1 MQKTSFFP
9 PFIRTLSV
17 LFIGTLLALVLAR
30 GAMLGILWPE
40 VAGNPASDILN
51 ALYIGTK
58 FDIRM
63 VVLGLIPIALIL
75 GIPPLERLLVRS
87 RGFRG
92 LIDLLY
98 AAVFAAATLV
108 YIIDFGWF
116 FYMHTRVDASLFE
129 LLGDPDI
136 AGTMVWESYPV
147 VWITFGLIVVTA
159 LYALFFGKT
168 LARHEATPRLGW
180 KGRTGWSFAT
190 FVILFLLGYG
200 QISSNLFPLR
210 WSNAFFSVD
219 KNISILALN
228 PIQNLFDTVNA
239 ARGTRPDIEA
249 TRESYP
255 RVAAWLRVPNPDPQ
269 KLDFMRT
276 VPGTPAERQE
286 KPLNVVVI
294 IMESMT
300 WPRTSFSPNLTGIPE
315 DTTPNL
321 MALSKDSLYYP
332 LFFAPTR
339 TTARAIF
346 TTMTGIP
353 DVNRSGGTSS
363 RNQALVDQALMMNEF
378 KGYSKYY
385 MIGGSASWAN
395 IRGFLSHNIEG
406 LHLLE
411 EGSWKAPNT
420 DVWGLSDLDLFRE
433 AAAALTKSPKPFVAV
448 IQTAGFHR
456 PYTIPEDN
464 AGFQIK
470 EPSEAILKN
479 YGFTG
484 ADEYNSLR
492 FSDHS
497 LGEFFKIARQQPWFD
512 NTVFAIFGDHGL
524 NDTSLNMSPGYLAC
538 RLQSNHTPMLIH
550 APGLV
555 AAGKLQPGVDGPR
568 AASRTSS
575 PRWRPSPESPTAT
588 TRWGG
593 TSSIR
598 IPSGMKCSSSAGK
611 PNPRCGLWKTAIAI
625 SAKPTNTC
633 IKWTPPYWRICSTR
647 TPNAPPTCAS
657 THRTST
663 TFPSIFCITIKNS
676 TSSERLLSSRKR
688 WDARNG
694 SPQPTKAGVCAS
706 AFVGCGRDCI
716 PHGYGCI
723 P

>member
-1 MQKTSFFP
+1 MQKTSFSP

-40 VAGNPASDILN
+40 VAGTPASDILN

-129 LLGDPDI
+129 LLGRPGHRRDDGLGKLPRRLDHVRAHRGYGAVRPVLRQNAGQARSHAAPRMERPHRMERRHIRDP
-136 AGTMVWESYPV
+136 VP
-147 VWITFGLIVVTA
+147 
-159 LYALFFGKT
+159 
-168 LARHEATPRLGW
+168 PRL
-180 KGRTGWSFAT
+180 RTDQLQPLPAALEQR
-190 FVILFLLGYG
+190 LFQRGQKHLHPRPEPHPEPLRYG
-200 QISSNLFPLR
+200 QR
-210 WSNAFFSVD
+210 RA
-219 KNISILALN
+219 
-228 PIQNLFDTVNA
+228 
-239 ARGTRPDIEA
+239 GTRPDIEA

-411 EGSWKAPNT
+411 EGSWKAPQYRR
-420 DVWGLSDLDLFRE
+420 VGPFRSRSVPRGGRRAHEIPE
-433 AAAALTKSPKPFVAV
+433 AVRSGHPDGGIPPPLHHPRRQRGIPDQTAVRSHPQKLRFHRRGRIQLAPLLRPLARRVLQNRPAAALVR
-448 IQTAGFHR
+448 QHR
-456 PYTIPEDN
+456 VRH
-464 AGFQIK
+464 F
-470 EPSEAILKN
+470 
-479 YGFTG
+479 
-484 ADEYNSLR
+484 R
-492 FSDHS
+492 
-497 LGEFFKIARQQPWFD
+497 R
-512 NTVFAIFGDHGL
+512 
-524 NDTSLNMSPGYLAC
+524 
-538 RLQSNHTPMLIH
+538 
-550 APGLV
+550 
-555 AAGKLQPGVDGPR
+555 
-568 AASRTSS
+568 SR
-575 PRWRPSPESPTAT
+575 P
-588 TRWGG
+588 
-593 TSSIR
+593 
-598 IPSGMKCSSSAGK
+598 
-611 PNPRCGLWKTAIAI
+611 
-625 SAKPTNTC
+625 
-633 IKWTPPYWRICSTR
+633 
-647 TPNAPPTCAS
+647 
-657 THRTST
+657 
-663 TFPSIFCITIKNS
+663 
-676 TSSERLLSSRKR
+676 
-688 WDARNG
+688 
-694 SPQPTKAGVCAS
+694 
-706 AFVGCGRDCI
+706 
-716 PHGYGCI
+716 
-723 P
+723 

>member
-180 KGRTGWSFAT
+180 KGRTGWSVAT

-433 AAAALTKSPKPFVAV
+433 AAAALTKSPK
-448 IQTAGFHR
+448 TTRDSRSNSR
-456 PYTIPEDN
+456 P
-464 AGFQIK
+464 K
-470 EPSEAILKN
+470 PSSK
-479 YGFTG
+479 TTV
-484 ADEYNSLR
+484 SP
-492 FSDHS
+492 
-497 LGEFFKIARQQPWFD
+497 ART
-512 NTVFAIFGDHGL
+512 NTTRSASP
-524 NDTSLNMSPGYLAC
+524 TTRSASSSKSPG
-538 RLQSNHTPMLIH
+538 
-550 APGLV
+550 
-555 AAGKLQPGVDGPR
+555 
-568 AASRTSS
+568 SS
-575 PRWRPSPESPTAT
+575 P
-588 TRWGG
+588 G
-593 TSSIR
+593 
-598 IPSGMKCSSSAGK
+598 
-611 PNPRCGLWKTAIAI
+611 
-625 SAKPTNTC
+625 
-633 IKWTPPYWRICSTR
+633 
-647 TPNAPPTCAS
+647 
-657 THRTST
+657 ST
-663 TFPSIFCITIKNS
+663 TPCSPFSAIT
-676 TSSERLLSSRKR
+676 
-688 WDARNG
+688 A
-694 SPQPTKAGVCAS
+694 
-706 AFVGCGRDCI
+706 
-716 PHGYGCI
+716 
-723 P
+723 

>member
-180 KGRTGWSFAT
+180 KGRTGWSVAT
-190 FVILFLLGYG
+190 FAILFLLGYG

-239 ARGTRPDIEA
+239 AQGTRPNIEA

-269 KLDFMRT
+269 KLNFMRT
-276 VPGTPAERQE
+276 AHGTR
-286 KPLNVVVI
+286 
-294 IMESMT
+294 
-300 WPRTSFSPNLTGIPE
+300 
-315 DTTPNL
+315 
-321 MALSKDSLYYP
+321 
-332 LFFAPTR
+332 
-339 TTARAIF
+339 
-346 TTMTGIP
+346 
-353 DVNRSGGTSS
+353 
-363 RNQALVDQALMMNEF
+363 
-378 KGYSKYY
+378 
-385 MIGGSASWAN
+385 
-395 IRGFLSHNIEG
+395 
-406 LHLLE
+406 
-411 EGSWKAPNT
+411 
-420 DVWGLSDLDLFRE
+420 
-433 AAAALTKSPKPFVAV
+433 
-448 IQTAGFHR
+448 
-456 PYTIPEDN
+456 
-464 AGFQIK
+464 
-470 EPSEAILKN
+470 
-479 YGFTG
+479 
-484 ADEYNSLR
+484 
-492 FSDHS
+492 
-497 LGEFFKIARQQPWFD
+497 
-512 NTVFAIFGDHGL
+512 
-524 NDTSLNMSPGYLAC
+524 
-538 RLQSNHTPMLIH
+538 
-550 APGLV
+550 
-555 AAGKLQPGVDGPR
+555 
-568 AASRTSS
+568 
-575 PRWRPSPESPTAT
+575 
-588 TRWGG
+588 
-593 TSSIR
+593 
-598 IPSGMKCSSSAGK
+598 
-611 PNPRCGLWKTAIAI
+611 
-625 SAKPTNTC
+625 
-633 IKWTPPYWRICSTR
+633 
-647 TPNAPPTCAS
+647 
-657 THRTST
+657 
-663 TFPSIFCITIKNS
+663 
-676 TSSERLLSSRKR
+676 
-688 WDARNG
+688 RNG
-694 SPQPTKAGVCAS
+694 RKS
-706 AFVGCGRDCI
+706 R
-716 PHGYGCI
+716 
-723 P
+723 

>member
-98 AAVFAAATLV
+98 ATVFAAATLV

-180 KGRTGWSFAT
+180 KGRTGWSVAT
-190 FVILFLLGYG
+190 FAILFLLGYG

-239 ARGTRPDIEA
+239 AQGTRPNIEA

-269 KLDFMRT
+269 KLNFMRT
-276 VPGTPAERQE
+276 AHGIPAEQQE

-294 IMESMT
+294 IMESHDMAAHVLLAQPDRHSRGHHAEPDGPLQGFAVLPAVLRADAHHR
-300 WPRTSFSPNLTGIPE
+300 PRHLHHHDRHPGRE
-315 DTTPNL
+315 
-321 MALSKDSLYYP
+321 P
-332 LFFAPTR
+332 LRRHQFPQ
-339 TTARAIF
+339 
-346 TTMTGIP
+346 
-353 DVNRSGGTSS
+353 SGT
-363 RNQALVDQALMMNEF
+363 
-378 KGYSKYY
+378 
-385 MIGGSASWAN
+385 GGS
-395 IRGFLSHNIEG
+395 
-406 LHLLE
+406 
-411 EGSWKAPNT
+411 
-420 DVWGLSDLDLFRE
+420 
-433 AAAALTKSPKPFVAV
+433 
-448 IQTAGFHR
+448 
-456 PYTIPEDN
+456 
-464 AGFQIK
+464 
-470 EPSEAILKN
+470 
-479 YGFTG
+479 G
-484 ADEYNSLR
+484 ADDE
-492 FSDHS
+492 
-497 LGEFFKIARQQPWFD
+497 
-512 NTVFAIFGDHGL
+512 
-524 NDTSLNMSPGYLAC
+524 
-538 RLQSNHTPMLIH
+538 
-550 APGLV
+550 
-555 AAGKLQPGVDGPR
+555 
-568 AASRTSS
+568 
-575 PRWRPSPESPTAT
+575 
-588 TRWGG
+588 
-593 TSSIR
+593 
-598 IPSGMKCSSSAGK
+598 
-611 PNPRCGLWKTAIAI
+611 
-625 SAKPTNTC
+625 
-633 IKWTPPYWRICSTR
+633 
-647 TPNAPPTCAS
+647 
-657 THRTST
+657 
-663 TFPSIFCITIKNS
+663 
-676 TSSERLLSSRKR
+676 
-688 WDARNG
+688 
-694 SPQPTKAGVCAS
+694 
-706 AFVGCGRDCI
+706 
-716 PHGYGCI
+716 
-723 P
+723 

>member
-1 MQKTSFFP
+1 M
-9 PFIRTLSV
+9 
-17 LFIGTLLALVLAR
+17 
-30 GAMLGILWPE
+30 
-40 VAGNPASDILN
+40 
-51 ALYIGTK
+51 
-58 FDIRM
+58 
-63 VVLGLIPIALIL
+63 
-75 GIPPLERLLVRS
+75 
-87 RGFRG
+87 
-92 LIDLLY
+92 
-98 AAVFAAATLV
+98 
-108 YIIDFGWF
+108 
-116 FYMHTRVDASLFE
+116 
-129 LLGDPDI
+129 
-136 AGTMVWESYPV
+136 
-147 VWITFGLIVVTA
+147 
-159 LYALFFGKT
+159 
-168 LARHEATPRLGW
+168 
-180 KGRTGWSFAT
+180 
-190 FVILFLLGYG
+190 
-200 QISSNLFPLR
+200 
-210 WSNAFFSVD
+210 D

-470 EPSEAILKN
+470 QPSEAILKN

-538 RLQSNHTPMLIH
+538 RLQSNHTPMLIY
-550 APGLV
+550 AP
-555 AAGKLQPGVDGPR
+555 AAR

-663 TFPSIFCITIKNS
+663 TFPNIFCITIKNS
-676 TSSERLLSSRKR
+676 TSSERLLSSRKT

-694 SPQPTKAGVCAS
+694 SP
-706 AFVGCGRDCI
+706 
-716 PHGYGCI
+716 
-723 P
+723 

>member
-98 AAVFAAATLV
+98 ATVFAAATLV

-116 FYMHTRVDASLFE
+116 FYMHTRVDAGPVRTARRPGHRRDDG
-129 LLGDPDI
+129 LGKLPRRLDHVRAHRGYGAVRPVLRQN
-136 AGTMVWESYPV
+136 AGQARSH
-147 VWITFGLIVVTA
+147 TA
-159 LYALFFGKT
+159 
-168 LARHEATPRLGW
+168 RLGW

-497 LGEFFKIARQQPWFD
+497 LGEFFKIARQQPYFD

-538 RLQSNHTPMLIH
+538 RLQSNHTPMLIY

-555 AAGKLQPGVDGPR
+555 AAGKLQPGVDGRPCGQPDIFPTLASLAGIPYRYNAMGRNLLDPDTKRDEMQFLGGETESTVRLVENGYCYIRETDEHMYKMDAPVLEDLLNTDPER
-568 AASRTSS
+568 AAHMRQYAQDFYNVS
-575 PRWRPSPESPTAT
+575 
-588 TRWGG
+588 
-593 TSSIR
+593 
-598 IPSGMKCSSSAGK
+598 K
-611 PNPRCGLWKTAIAI
+611 
-625 SAKPTNTC
+625 
-633 IKWTPPYWRICSTR
+633 Y
-647 TPNAPPTCAS
+647 
-657 THRTST
+657 
-663 TFPSIFCITIKNS
+663 
-676 TSSERLLSSRKR
+676 LLYNNKKF
-688 WDARNG
+688 D
-694 SPQPTKAGVCAS
+694 
-706 AFVGCGRDCI
+706 
-716 PHGYGCI
+716 
-723 P
+723 

>member
-40 VAGNPASDILN
+40 VAGNRSDILN

-98 AAVFAAATLV
+98 AAVFAATTLV

-332 LFFAPTR
+332 AVLR
-339 TTARAIF
+339 TDAHHRPRHLHHHDRHPGREPLRRHQF
-346 TTMTGIP
+346 P
-353 DVNRSGGTSS
+353 QSGT
-363 RNQALVDQALMMNEF
+363 
-378 KGYSKYY
+378 
-385 MIGGSASWAN
+385 GGS
-395 IRGFLSHNIEG
+395 
-406 LHLLE
+406 
-411 EGSWKAPNT
+411 
-420 DVWGLSDLDLFRE
+420 
-433 AAAALTKSPKPFVAV
+433 
-448 IQTAGFHR
+448 
-456 PYTIPEDN
+456 
-464 AGFQIK
+464 
-470 EPSEAILKN
+470 
-479 YGFTG
+479 G
-484 ADEYNSLR
+484 ADDE
-492 FSDHS
+492 
-497 LGEFFKIARQQPWFD
+497 
-512 NTVFAIFGDHGL
+512 
-524 NDTSLNMSPGYLAC
+524 
-538 RLQSNHTPMLIH
+538 
-550 APGLV
+550 
-555 AAGKLQPGVDGPR
+555 
-568 AASRTSS
+568 
-575 PRWRPSPESPTAT
+575 
-588 TRWGG
+588 
-593 TSSIR
+593 
-598 IPSGMKCSSSAGK
+598 
-611 PNPRCGLWKTAIAI
+611 
-625 SAKPTNTC
+625 
-633 IKWTPPYWRICSTR
+633 
-647 TPNAPPTCAS
+647 
-657 THRTST
+657 
-663 TFPSIFCITIKNS
+663 
-676 TSSERLLSSRKR
+676 
-688 WDARNG
+688 
-694 SPQPTKAGVCAS
+694 
-706 AFVGCGRDCI
+706 
-716 PHGYGCI
+716 
-723 P
+723 

>member
-40 VAGNPASDILN
+40 VAENPASDILN

-180 KGRTGWSFAT
+180 KGRTGWSVAT

-470 EPSEAILKN
+470 QPSEAILKN

-538 RLQSNHTPMLIH
+538 RLQSNHTPMLIY

-555 AAGKLQPGVDGPR
+555 AAGKLQPGVDGRPCGQPDIFPTLASLAGIPYRYNAMGRNLLDPDTKRDEMQFLGGETESTVRLVENGYCYIRETDEHMYKMDAPVLEDLLNTDPER
-568 AASRTSS
+568 AAHMRH
-575 PRWRPSPESPTAT
+575 
-588 TRWGG
+588 TR
-593 TSSIR
+593 
-598 IPSGMKCSSSAGK
+598 
-611 PNPRCGLWKTAIAI
+611 
-625 SAKPTNTC
+625 
-633 IKWTPPYWRICSTR
+633 
-647 TPNAPPTCAS
+647 
-657 THRTST
+657 RTST
-663 TFPSIFCITIKNS
+663 TLPSIFCTTIKSS
-676 TSSERLLSSRKR
+676 TNSERPLSSRR
-688 WDARNG
+688 AWGARNG

>member
-180 KGRTGWSFAT
+180 KGRTGWSVAT

-321 MALSKDSLYYP
+321 MALGFAVLSAVLRADAHHRPRHLHHHDRHPGREP
-332 LFFAPTR
+332 LRRHQFPQ
-339 TTARAIF
+339 
-346 TTMTGIP
+346 
-353 DVNRSGGTSS
+353 SG
-363 RNQALVDQALMMNEF
+363 A
-378 KGYSKYY
+378 
-385 MIGGSASWAN
+385 GGS
-395 IRGFLSHNIEG
+395 
-406 LHLLE
+406 
-411 EGSWKAPNT
+411 
-420 DVWGLSDLDLFRE
+420 
-433 AAAALTKSPKPFVAV
+433 
-448 IQTAGFHR
+448 
-456 PYTIPEDN
+456 
-464 AGFQIK
+464 
-470 EPSEAILKN
+470 
-479 YGFTG
+479 G
-484 ADEYNSLR
+484 ADDE
-492 FSDHS
+492 
-497 LGEFFKIARQQPWFD
+497 
-512 NTVFAIFGDHGL
+512 
-524 NDTSLNMSPGYLAC
+524 
-538 RLQSNHTPMLIH
+538 
-550 APGLV
+550 
-555 AAGKLQPGVDGPR
+555 
-568 AASRTSS
+568 
-575 PRWRPSPESPTAT
+575 
-588 TRWGG
+588 
-593 TSSIR
+593 
-598 IPSGMKCSSSAGK
+598 
-611 PNPRCGLWKTAIAI
+611 
-625 SAKPTNTC
+625 
-633 IKWTPPYWRICSTR
+633 
-647 TPNAPPTCAS
+647 
-657 THRTST
+657 
-663 TFPSIFCITIKNS
+663 
-676 TSSERLLSSRKR
+676 
-688 WDARNG
+688 
-694 SPQPTKAGVCAS
+694 
-706 AFVGCGRDCI
+706 
-716 PHGYGCI
+716 
-723 P
+723 

>member
-98 AAVFAAATLV
+98 ATVFAAATLV

-180 KGRTGWSFAT
+180 KGRTGWSVAT
-190 FVILFLLGYG
+190 FAILFLLGYG

-239 ARGTRPDIEA
+239 AQGTRPNIEA

-269 KLDFMRT
+269 KLNFMRT
-276 VPGTPAERQE
+276 AHGTPAEQQE

-433 AAAALTKSPKPFVAV
+433 RPPRSRNPRSRSWRSSRRRGFTAPTPSPKTTRDSRSNSRPKPFSKT
-448 IQTAGFHR
+448 TAS
-456 PYTIPEDN
+456 P
-464 AGFQIK
+464 
-470 EPSEAILKN
+470 
-479 YGFTG
+479 
-484 ADEYNSLR
+484 
-492 FSDHS
+492 
-497 LGEFFKIARQQPWFD
+497 ART
-512 NTVFAIFGDHGL
+512 NTTRSASP
-524 NDTSLNMSPGYLAC
+524 TTRSASSSKSPG
-538 RLQSNHTPMLIH
+538 SS
-550 APGLV
+550 PGLTT
-555 AAGKLQPGVDGPR
+555 PC
-568 AASRTSS
+568 S
-575 PRWRPSPESPTAT
+575 PFSAITA
-588 TRWGG
+588 
-593 TSSIR
+593 
-598 IPSGMKCSSSAGK
+598 
-611 PNPRCGLWKTAIAI
+611 
-625 SAKPTNTC
+625 
-633 IKWTPPYWRICSTR
+633 
-647 TPNAPPTCAS
+647 
-657 THRTST
+657 
-663 TFPSIFCITIKNS
+663 
-676 TSSERLLSSRKR
+676 
-688 WDARNG
+688 
-694 SPQPTKAGVCAS
+694 
-706 AFVGCGRDCI
+706 
-716 PHGYGCI
+716 
-723 P
+723 

>member
-276 VPGTPAERQE
+276 VPA
-286 KPLNVVVI
+286 
-294 IMESMT
+294 
-300 WPRTSFSPNLTGIPE
+300 PR
-315 DTTPNL
+315 
-321 MALSKDSLYYP
+321 
-332 LFFAPTR
+332 
-339 TTARAIF
+339 
-346 TTMTGIP
+346 
-353 DVNRSGGTSS
+353 
-363 RNQALVDQALMMNEF
+363 
-378 KGYSKYY
+378 
-385 MIGGSASWAN
+385 
-395 IRGFLSHNIEG
+395 
-406 LHLLE
+406 
-411 EGSWKAPNT
+411 
-420 DVWGLSDLDLFRE
+420 
-433 AAAALTKSPKPFVAV
+433 
-448 IQTAGFHR
+448 
-456 PYTIPEDN
+456 
-464 AGFQIK
+464 
-470 EPSEAILKN
+470 
-479 YGFTG
+479 
-484 ADEYNSLR
+484 
-492 FSDHS
+492 
-497 LGEFFKIARQQPWFD
+497 
-512 NTVFAIFGDHGL
+512 
-524 NDTSLNMSPGYLAC
+524 
-538 RLQSNHTPMLIH
+538 
-550 APGLV
+550 
-555 AAGKLQPGVDGPR
+555 
-568 AASRTSS
+568 
-575 PRWRPSPESPTAT
+575 
-588 TRWGG
+588 
-593 TSSIR
+593 
-598 IPSGMKCSSSAGK
+598 
-611 PNPRCGLWKTAIAI
+611 
-625 SAKPTNTC
+625 
-633 IKWTPPYWRICSTR
+633 
-647 TPNAPPTCAS
+647 
-657 THRTST
+657 
-663 TFPSIFCITIKNS
+663 
-676 TSSERLLSSRKR
+676 
-688 WDARNG
+688 RNG
-694 SPQPTKAGVCAS
+694 RKS
-706 AFVGCGRDCI
+706 R
-716 PHGYGCI
+716 
-723 P
+723 

>member
-1 MQKTSFFP
+1 MH
-9 PFIRTLSV
+9 
-17 LFIGTLLALVLAR
+17 
-30 GAMLGILWPE
+30 
-40 VAGNPASDILN
+40 DI
-51 ALYIGTK
+51 I
-58 FDIRM
+58 M
-63 VVLGLIPIALIL
+63 
-75 GIPPLERLLVRS
+75 
-87 RGFRG
+87 
-92 LIDLLY
+92 
-98 AAVFAAATLV
+98 
-108 YIIDFGWF
+108 
-116 FYMHTRVDASLFE
+116 
-129 LLGDPDI
+129 
-136 AGTMVWESYPV
+136 
-147 VWITFGLIVVTA
+147 
-159 LYALFFGKT
+159 
-168 LARHEATPRLGW
+168 
-180 KGRTGWSFAT
+180 
-190 FVILFLLGYG
+190 
-200 QISSNLFPLR
+200 
-210 WSNAFFSVD
+210 
-219 KNISILALN
+219 
-228 PIQNLFDTVNA
+228 
-239 ARGTRPDIEA
+239 DIEA

-255 RVAAWLRVPNPDPQ
+255 RIAAWLRVPNPDPQ

-464 AGFQIK
+464 AGFQLK
-470 EPSEAILKN
+470 QPSEAILKN

-524 NDTSLNMSPGYLAC
+524 NDTSLNMPPGYLAC
-538 RLQSNHTPMLIH
+538 RLQSNHTPMLIY

-555 AAGKLQPGVDGPR
+555 AAGKLKPGVDGRPCGQPDIFPTLASLAGIPYRYNAMGRNLLDPDTKRDEMQFLGGEAESTVRLVENGYCYVRETDEHMYKIDAPVLEDLIDTEPER
-568 AASRTSS
+568 AAHMR
-575 PRWRPSPESPTAT
+575 RYAQDF
-588 TRWGG
+588 
-593 TSSIR
+593 
-598 IPSGMKCSSSAGK
+598 
-611 PNPRCGLWKTAIAI
+611 
-625 SAKPTNTC
+625 
-633 IKWTPPYWRICSTR
+633 Y
-647 TPNAPPTCAS
+647 NAS
-657 THRTST
+657 
-663 TFPSIFCITIKNS
+663 KY
-676 TSSERLLSSRKR
+676 LLYNNKKF
-688 WDARNG
+688 D
-694 SPQPTKAGVCAS
+694 
-706 AFVGCGRDCI
+706 
-716 PHGYGCI
+716 
-723 P
+723 

>member
-1 MQKTSFFP
+1 MERP
-9 PFIRTLSV
+9 HRMGGGPIRDPV
-17 LFIGTLLALVLAR
+17 H
-30 GAMLGILWPE
+30 E
-40 VAGNPASDILN
+40 V
-51 ALYIGTK
+51 
-58 FDIRM
+58 
-63 VVLGLIPIALIL
+63 
-75 GIPPLERLLVRS
+75 
-87 RGFRG
+87 
-92 LIDLLY
+92 
-98 AAVFAAATLV
+98 
-108 YIIDFGWF
+108 
-116 FYMHTRVDASLFE
+116 
-129 LLGDPDI
+129 
-136 AGTMVWESYPV
+136 
-147 VWITFGLIVVTA
+147 
-159 LYALFFGKT
+159 
-168 LARHEATPRLGW
+168 
-180 KGRTGWSFAT
+180 
-190 FVILFLLGYG
+190 LGYG

-470 EPSEAILKN
+470 QPSEAILKN

-538 RLQSNHTPMLIH
+538 RLQSNHTPMLIY

-555 AAGKLQPGVDGPR
+555 AAGKLQPGVDGRPCGQPDIFPTL
-568 AASRTSS
+568 ASLAGIPYRYNAMGRNLLDPDTK
-575 PRWRPSPESPTAT
+575 RDEMQFLGGETESTV
-588 TRWGG
+588 R
-593 TSSIR
+593 
-598 IPSGMKCSSSAGK
+598 
-611 PNPRCGLWKTAIAI
+611 LWKTAIAI

-663 TFPSIFCITIKNS
+663 TFPNIFCITIKNS
-676 TSSERLLSSRKR
+676 TSSERLLSSRKT
-688 WDARNG
+688 WD

>member
-116 FYMHTRVDASLFE
+116 FYMHTRVDPSLFE

-470 EPSEAILKN
+470 QPSEAILKN

-538 RLQSNHTPMLIH
+538 RLQSNHTPMLIY

-555 AAGKLQPGVDGPR
+555 AAGKLQPGVDGRPCGQPDIFPTLASLAGIPYRYNAMGRNLLDPDTKRDEMQFLGGETESTVRLVENGYCYIRETDEHMYKMDAPVLEDLLNTDPER
-568 AASRTSS
+568 AAHMRQY
-575 PRWRPSPESPTAT
+575 AQDF
-588 TRWGG
+588 
-593 TSSIR
+593 
-598 IPSGMKCSSSAGK
+598 
-611 PNPRCGLWKTAIAI
+611 
-625 SAKPTNTC
+625 
-633 IKWTPPYWRICSTR
+633 Y
-647 TPNAPPTCAS
+647 NAS
-657 THRTST
+657 
-663 TFPSIFCITIKNS
+663 KY
-676 TSSERLLSSRKR
+676 LLYNNKKF
-688 WDARNG
+688 D
-694 SPQPTKAGVCAS
+694 
-706 AFVGCGRDCI
+706 
-716 PHGYGCI
+716 
-723 P
+723 

>member
-180 KGRTGWSFAT
+180 KGRTGWSVAT

-470 EPSEAILKN
+470 QPSEAILKN

-538 RLQSNHTPMLIH
+538 RLQSNHTPMLIY

-555 AAGKLQPGVDGPR
+555 AAGKLQPGVDGRACGQPDIFPTLASLAGIPYRYNAMGRNLLDPDTKRDEMQFLGGETESTVRLVENGYCYIRETDEHMYKMDAPVLEDLLNTDPER
-568 AASRTSS
+568 AAHMRQYAQDFYNVS
-575 PRWRPSPESPTAT
+575 
-588 TRWGG
+588 
-593 TSSIR
+593 
-598 IPSGMKCSSSAGK
+598 
-611 PNPRCGLWKTAIAI
+611 
-625 SAKPTNTC
+625 
-633 IKWTPPYWRICSTR
+633 
-647 TPNAPPTCAS
+647 
-657 THRTST
+657 
-663 TFPSIFCITIKNS
+663 ITIKNS
-676 TSSERLLSSRKR
+676 TSSERLLSSRKT

>member
-180 KGRTGWSFAT
+180 KGRTGWSVAT
-190 FVILFLLGYG
+190 FAILFLLGYG

-239 ARGTRPDIEA
+239 AQGTRPNIEA

-269 KLDFMRT
+269 KLNFMRT
-276 VPGTPAERQE
+276 AHGIPAEQQE

-433 AAAALTKSPKPFVAV
+433 AAAAHEIPEAV
-448 IQTAGFHR
+448 RGGHPDGGVPPPLHHPRRQRGIPDQTAVRSHPQKLRLHR
-456 PYTIPEDN
+456 RGRIQLAP
-464 AGFQIK
+464 
-470 EPSEAILKN
+470 L
-479 YGFTG
+479 
-484 ADEYNSLR
+484 LR
-492 FSDHS
+492 P
-497 LGEFFKIARQQPWFD
+497 LARR
-512 NTVFAIFGDHGL
+512 V
-524 NDTSLNMSPGYLAC
+524 
-538 RLQSNHTPMLIH
+538 LQNRPAT
-550 APGLV
+550 ALV
-555 AAGKLQPGVDGPR
+555 
-568 AASRTSS
+568 
-575 PRWRPSPESPTAT
+575 
-588 TRWGG
+588 
-593 TSSIR
+593 
-598 IPSGMKCSSSAGK
+598 
-611 PNPRCGLWKTAIAI
+611 
-625 SAKPTNTC
+625 
-633 IKWTPPYWRICSTR
+633 
-647 TPNAPPTCAS
+647 
-657 THRTST
+657 
-663 TFPSIFCITIKNS
+663 
-676 TSSERLLSSRKR
+676 
-688 WDARNG
+688 
-694 SPQPTKAGVCAS
+694 
-706 AFVGCGRDCI
+706 
-716 PHGYGCI
+716 
-723 P
+723 

>member
-1 MQKTSFFP
+1 MHLRSFKVYPPYHSGRDNAPRPVRFPTFSRYFTFSRARPIQKKCKRHLSSPRLSAPSASF
-9 PFIRTLSV
+9 
-17 LFIGTLLALVLAR
+17 LLARCWRLCWR
-30 GAMLGILWPE
+30 EEPCSGILWPE

-136 AGTMVWESYPV
+136 AGTMVWETYPV

-180 KGRTGWSFAT
+180 KGRTGWSVAT

-470 EPSEAILKN
+470 QPSEAILKN

-538 RLQSNHTPMLIH
+538 RLQSNHTPMLIY

-555 AAGKLQPGVDGPR
+555 AAGKLQPGVDGRR

-657 THRTST
+657 THQDFYNVS
-663 TFPSIFCITIKNS
+663 KY
-676 TSSERLLSSRKR
+676 LLYNNKKF
-688 WDARNG
+688 D
-694 SPQPTKAGVCAS
+694 
-706 AFVGCGRDCI
+706 
-716 PHGYGCI
+716 
-723 P
+723 

>member
-1 MQKTSFFP
+1 MHLRFFKVYPPYHSGGTTHSPVRFPLLFRYHILTRSSYTKKMQKTSFFP

-51 ALYIGTK
+51 ALHIGTK

-159 LYALFFGKT
+159 LHALFFANAGQ
-168 LARHEATPRLGW
+168 ARSHTAPRMERLH
-180 KGRTGWSFAT
+180 RWSFAT
-190 FVILFLLGYG
+190 FVILFLPATDR
-200 QISSNLFPLR
+200 SAPTFFPLR

-249 TRESYP
+249 TWDT

-378 KGYSKYY
+378 KGYSKY

-464 AGFQIK
+464 VGFQIK
-470 EPSEAILKN
+470 QPSEAILKTTVSPARKN
-479 YGFTG
+479 KQL
-484 ADEYNSLR
+484 APLLR
-492 FSDHS
+492 P
-497 LGEFFKIARQQPWFD
+497 LARR
-512 NTVFAIFGDHGL
+512 V
-524 NDTSLNMSPGYLAC
+524 
-538 RLQSNHTPMLIH
+538 LQNRP
-550 APGLV
+550 AAALV
-555 AAGKLQPGVDGPR
+555 R
-568 AASRTSS
+568 
-575 PRWRPSPESPTAT
+575 
-588 TRWGG
+588 
-593 TSSIR
+593 
-598 IPSGMKCSSSAGK
+598 
-611 PNPRCGLWKTAIAI
+611 
-625 SAKPTNTC
+625 
-633 IKWTPPYWRICSTR
+633 
-647 TPNAPPTCAS
+647 
-657 THRTST
+657 
-663 TFPSIFCITIKNS
+663 
-676 TSSERLLSSRKR
+676 
-688 WDARNG
+688 
-694 SPQPTKAGVCAS
+694 
-706 AFVGCGRDCI
+706 
-716 PHGYGCI
+716 
-723 P
+723 